1 MDLDW
6 KLIEM
11 KIGMRLNWDW
21 ISSDFKNIKTED
33 LPEKV
38 PENLRNWNVIF
49 I

>member
-1 MDLDW
+1 MEMGLR
-6 KLIEM
+6 LICGG
-11 KIGMRLNWDW
+11 IF
-21 ISSDFKNIKTED
+21 SDFGNKKTEG